1 MSMHV
6 VAYESTASNA
16 ALTDLTPVTD
26 GLVQISGN
34 FIYVPKGLNNIC
46 YAAAMINSAAAT
58 LRAQMVTPSLR
69 SLVPFDVSPIVN
81 GLVFGSL
88 PRALRM
94 GYAPVPLVEQEP
106 LEFLTQNGASVVN
119 RGWAHFCDGPVKQ
132 VTGKAFTVRFT
143 ASASLVTATWV
154 NSSLTFAS
162 TLPAG
167 NYQVVGARVWSANSC
182 YARFFFKGSIW
193 RPGMPTANSE
203 DNNEWPDWRFG
214 TYGIWDV
221 FNNVTP
227 PSIDIHGITDTAEQG
242 YLDLIKV

>member
-1 MSMHV
+1 MPMHV

-16 ALTDLTPVTD
+16 ALTDMTPVPD

-34 FIYVPKGLNNIC
+34 FIYVPKSLNNIC
-46 YAAAMINSAAAT
+46 FASAMINSAAAT
-58 LRAQMVTPSLR
+58 LRMQIVTPSLR
-69 SLVPFDVSPIVN
+69 ALVPFDVSPIAN

-88 PRALRM
+88 PRVLPM
-94 GYAPVPLVEQEP
+94 GGMPVPLVEQEP
-106 LEFLTQNGASVVN
+106 LEFLAQNGASVVN
-119 RGWAHFCDGPVKQ
+119 RGWVHFCDGPVKPVQ
-132 VTGKAFTVRFT
+132 GKAFSVRFT
-143 ASASLVTATWV
+143 GTASLVTATWV
-154 NSSLTFAS
+154 NTTLTFAS

-193 RPGMPTANSE
+193 RPGVPTANAE
-203 DNNEWPDWRFG
+203 DNNEWPYFRFG
-214 TYGIWDV
+214 NYGVWDQ

-227 PSIDIHGITDTAEQG
+227 PSMDVHGVTDTAQQG